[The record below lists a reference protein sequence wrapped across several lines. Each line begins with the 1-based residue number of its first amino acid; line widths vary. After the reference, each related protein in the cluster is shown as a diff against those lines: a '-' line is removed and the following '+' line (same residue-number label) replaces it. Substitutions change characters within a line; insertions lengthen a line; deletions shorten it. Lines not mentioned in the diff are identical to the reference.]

1 MRLFFI
7 GGDQIKTAII
17 KLLLQL
23 LTDEQTRWKLLI
35 ASILVGALGMLLLP
49 VVALHIM
56 SQMEPPEITLDEAAF
71 IRQLDTERM
80 AAMEEDGDK
89 IAQALLSR
97 GLRRQIMKAQLLYL
111 SCFPEGVQD
120 FDAYADCFAT
130 ADDAALIDRLNEFY
144 GLEIDYTGFERTYK
158 LIQHVSI
165 DPYLLENPKSKIA
178 ADLAAWCWYAYEAEW
193 ISQGGHGELNAEL
206 QRRTAD
212 NLGLILGYQSYDP
225 GSREFRDGYN
235 LLVYSVQGGM
245 DSLPDVPGIG
255 VYSGSAFGVYVGA
268 GQVVFAC
275 DDSAPVQ
282 MVSVTDPRWTCWV
295 TFEDILYPQ
304 EMWEYINKMN
314 APKEPEQE
322 GE

>member
-1 MRLFFI
+1 M
-7 GGDQIKTAII
+7 KTAII
-17 KLLLQL
+17 KLIIQL
-23 LTDEQTRWKLLI
+23 LTDEKTRRKLLIAI

-56 SQMEPPEITLDEAAF
+56 SQMEPPELGFDEPAF
-71 IRQLDTERM
+71 MEQIDTERM
-80 AAMEEDGDK
+80 AELEQDGDILAESL
-89 IAQALLSR
+89 IAK

-111 SCFPEGVQD
+111 SCFPEGVPD
-120 FDAYADCFAT
+120 INAYAECFRIEE
-130 ADDAALIDRLNEFY
+130 DAALIDRLNADY
-144 GLEIDYTGFERTYK
+144 GLEIDYSEFERTYK
-158 LIQHVSI
+158 LMRHVSI
-165 DPYLLENPKSKIA
+165 DPYLFEHPESKNA
-178 ADLAAWCWYAYEAEW
+178 ADLAAWCRNTYEAEW

-275 DDSAPVQ
+275 DDGAPVQ
-282 MVSVTDPRWTCWV
+282 MVPVTDPRWTCWV
-295 TFEDILYPQ
+295 TFEDIDYPQ
-304 EMWEYINKMN
+304 TLWEYIDEMN

>member
-1 MRLFFI
+1 M
-7 GGDQIKTAII
+7 KTAII
-17 KLLLQL
+17 KLIIQL
-23 LTDEQTRWKLLI
+23 LTDEKTRRKLLIAI

-56 SQMEPPEITLDEAAF
+56 SQMEPPELGFDESAF
-71 IRQLDTERM
+71 MEQIDTERM
-80 AAMEEDGDK
+80 AELEQDGDILAESL
-89 IAQALLSR
+89 IAK

-111 SCFPEGVQD
+111 SCFPDGVENM
-120 FDAYADCFAT
+120 DAYADCFAT
-130 ADDAALIDRLNEFY
+130 ADDAALIDRLNEIY
-144 GLEIDYTGFERTYK
+144 GLEIDYTEFERTYK
-158 LIQHVSI
+158 MVQHVSI
-165 DPYLLENPKSKIA
+165 DPYLLESPKSKIA
-178 ADLAAWCWYAYEAEW
+178 ADLAAWCRNAYEAEW

-212 NLGLILGYQSYDP
+212 NLGLILGYKSYDP
-225 GSREFRDGYN
+225 GSLAFRDGYN

-245 DSLPDVPGIG
+245 DSLPDVPGVG
-255 VYSGSAFGVYVGA
+255 VYSGSAFGVYVGD

-275 DDSAPVQ
+275 DDCSPVQ
-282 MVSVTDPRWTCWV
+282 MVPVTDPRWTCWV

-322 GE
+322 EE